1 MADMKASYSP
11 ENRADLI
18 RARIQKLEE
27 LGHACRD
34 EKAWNTFDFETEEF
48 LGQIFGAVHPYL
60 ESYKYAS
67 LAEAEALVNMPE
79 GGQEDPNQDLPQK
92 AFQQRRQLLHV
103 ILADLEKMEKVEEE
117 ALTGEDH
124 EDPPSLT

>member
-1 MADMKASYSP
+1 MANINASYSQAK
-11 ENRADLI
+11 RSDHI

-27 LGHACRD
+27 FGHACRD
-34 EKAWNTFDFETEEF
+34 GKAWEGFDSETED
-48 LGQIFGAVHPYL
+48 LLAQIFGATHSYL

-67 LAEAEALVNMPE
+67 LGEAEAIVNMPE
-79 GGQEDPNQDLPQK
+79 GGQEPPNQDIPQK

-103 ILADLEKMEKVEEE
+103 ILADLEKLEKVEEE

>member
-1 MADMKASYSP
+1 MVDINASNSP
-11 ENRADLI
+11 VKQSDLI

-34 EKAWNTFDFETEEF
+34 KKAWNTFDSETEQF
-48 LGQIFGAVHPYL
+48 LLETFGAVNPYL

-67 LAEAEALVNMPE
+67 LGEAEALVNMPE
-79 GGQEDPNQDLPQK
+79 GGQEPPSQDIPQK

-103 ILADLEKMEKVEEE
+103 ILADLEKLEMVEKKK
-117 ALTGEDH
+117 
-124 EDPPSLT
+124 P

>member
-18 RARIQKLEE
+18 RARIQNLEE

-34 EKAWNTFDFETEEF
+34 EKAWNKFDIETEQF
-48 LGQIFGAVHPYL
+48 LLETFGATHPYL

-67 LAEAEALVNMPE
+67 LGEAEALVNMPE
-79 GGQEDPNQDLPQK
+79 GGQEPQSQDIPQK

-103 ILADLEKMEKVEEE
+103 ILAELEKLETVEKK
-117 ALTGEDH
+117 
-124 EDPPSLT
+124 P